1 MKAMRHAGAAMAWK
15 GDGDYACSTGEVTAS
30 DLQGCAQAVFVVPRV
45 RSAGNDPHRRG
56 HIFLRW
62 AV

>member
-1 MKAMRHAGAAMAWK
+1 MAWK